1 MPLPRPT
8 WAEGPLP
15 DLQPSHWPQTTAQ
28 PTLGTLMVPEGT
40 LSPQCSP
47 SHRLP
52 VWPWCCHQDAQ
63 HRGRSSVFASTSVG
77 PLVVMGPAAP
87 TAGGNYG
94 VSMSTPGPTRSQ
106 APRASA
112 LEMDMGRLTAL
123 LLIPFGPCDRG
134 SPWLQHGCSRRRT
147 QHPSAWRHCWSHL
160 KPHHLE
166 PPVHST
172 GGGVTA
178 EYYTI
183 PTIGG
188 AVFTLAI
195 SAPAAAWT

>member
-1 MPLPRPT
+1 MRDHCPT
-8 WAEGPLP
+8 SNHRIG
-15 DLQPSHWPQTTAQ
+15 PQTTSQ
-28 PTLGTLMVPEGT
+28 PTLGILMVPEGN

-52 VWPWCCHQDAQ
+52 LWPWCCHQDAQ
-63 HRGRSSVFASTSVG
+63 QRGRSSLFASTSVG
-77 PLVVMGPAAP
+77 PPVVMGPAAP
-87 TAGGNYG
+87 TAAGNDG
-94 VSMSTPGPTRSQ
+94 VSMSTPRPTRSQ

-112 LEMDMGRLTAL
+112 LEMDMGSSQLCFC
-123 LLIPFGPCDRG
+123 IPFGPCKRG
-134 SPWLQHGCSRRRT
+134 SPWLQHGCSRTRT
-147 QHPSAWRHCWSHL
+147 QHPSAWRHCWSPL

-172 GGGVTA
+172 GGAVTA

-188 AVFTLAI
+188 VVFTLAI
-195 SAPAAAWT
+195 SAPAAACT